1 MSTTMD
7 QVVKKAKDSFG
18 QMFDKSLHDLV
29 RGIRNHKDDESKYI
43 NEAIDEIKQELKQE
57 NMAVKANAVNKLTYL
72 QMLGYDISWSAFN
85 IIEVMSSNKFT
96 FKRIG
101 YLAASQCFHEGTDVL
116 MLTTNMIRKDLSSA
130 SMYEVGLAM
139 SGLSCF
145 INADLA
151 RDLANDIMRLMTSG
165 KAYVR
170 KRAVLLLYK
179 VFLNNPDALK
189 PAFPR
194 LKEKLEDPDPGVQ
207 AAAVNVICE
216 LARRN
221 PKNYL
226 ALAPI
231 FFRLMT
237 TSTNNW
243 VLIKIIKLFGALTPL
258 EPRLGKKL
266 IEPLTNLI
274 HSTSAMSLLYECINT
289 ILAVLVSISSGL
301 PNHNASIQLCVQ
313 KLRILIEDSDQN
325 LKYLGLLAMSK
336 ILQTHPKSVQAH
348 NDLIMQ
354 CLDDKDESI
363 RLRALD
369 LLSGMVSK
377 KTLMD
382 IIRKLMVHMHKAE
395 GSHYR
400 DELLSKIIEVCS
412 QSDYTHIANFEWYIS
427 ILVELTR
434 LEGTKHGSLIS
445 LQLLDVAVRV
455 ESIREFA
462 CNQMAVLLENSHVFL
477 LGSNSS
483 SVAEVLYAAAWI
495 CGEFTSNLKDPQ
507 KTLESMLNTKITLFP
522 GHIQSVYYQNI
533 LKIITYIIT
542 TSDNNDTIAKN
553 LISMSIDKMSLFLSS
568 DDVEA
573 QERASV
579 ILNILKVVLKLIEK
593 SEFNLNELNVL
604 FDGILNP
611 VAGKA
616 QRKVVVP
623 NGLDLDAWINDPPSE
638 SEDESVPTNQYYE
651 NKNTTQNLFS
661 NNDNKEDY
669 YHSSNLS
676 SYPGDGS
683 GYTQS
688 KTYAEPSTEEIEKQR
703 ETRKQSEKTDASPI
717 SSNTNDQSQTKTSTG
732 AFPAN
737 LQLSLSDQLYRQSK
751 IDEEN
756 RRLKKKS
763 KTDNG
768 SSKKG
773 KKSTKKSDSTT
784 VDEVDEDL
792 YPIIKVTRGGE
803 LPEGVTESGNEDN
816 ENDEPSGKNKK
827 YDPHQALKNINFDE
841 KPVQIIAPPI
851 VQKPEP
857 VEKLP
862 TTTEKPKKKKKT
874 VGKEE
879 KPSSS
884 SSLKVKHKRERS
896 DYKELSS
903 PADVEDKRVASPA
916 PPPPPPPAPPTT
928 TASPVVP
935 TEEKP
940 KKKKTKEKK
949 SATTDNKTSEPLLLD
964 IMSDDIMSGNSS
976 NEQYNQENVY
986 KLAAQSDNLII
997 VIREESSNPSI
1008 LPENNVDDINGNVTR
1023 ENNNNSEEQNSS
1035 STRKHRRSNSNT
1047 LQSLTNN
1054 SRLSSISNEPEKKEE
1069 SIASLTEIF
1078 VSSIEEPLTVDNY
1091 VQLLK
1096 AWIDSKEEALQ
1107 LKDETILRLTQDTK
1121 DLQNEMI
1128 VLRNKLAELQI
1139 LREKNTNS
1147 NTTKTPYLQKQIDT
1161 LRSDNENLKL
1171 TIKSLRTQLNDV
1183 EAERDDLLIK
1193 STDISDV
1200 KSNDDLQRKFDKTK
1214 AENEQQKIE
1223 LEKLRQALIERDTI
1237 IEEQDKR
1244 LLIDHETQAVQT
1256 DEDLSFVQVLA
1267 EPDVDTYS
1275 KLQAELDDKNRVR

>member
-841 KPVQIIAPPI
+841 KPVQIVPPPI

-857 VEKLP
+857 IEKLP
-862 TTTEKPKKKKKT
+862 ATTEKPKKKKKT

-879 KPSSS
+879 KPSS

-916 PPPPPPPAPPTT
+916 PPPPPPPAPPTTTT

-976 NEQYNQENVY
+976 NEQYNEENVY

-997 VIREESSNPSI
+997 ESSIIP
-1008 LPENNVDDINGNVTR
+1008 
-1023 ENNNNSEEQNSS
+1023 SS
-1035 STRKHRRSNSNT
+1035 STAQLDVTFLLKNCTSSIIDHIGINVIDSMSSKLLNTTNKNEISFPSISLFPHSQNYIHIYFAITAISFPQKLKTTLTYSIHKSSNENQTETIEFKLDLPCSQFLRKKTLNPDAFADLMGSGTLTSQSHISIPSSSQDFSSIIKTICQSYRLTVVDQINSAASLYSESILGHPVALLFKSSNSQNGISIDGKSSET
-1047 LQSLTNN
+1047 HF
-1054 SRLSSISNEPEKKEE
+1054 LSNLMEE
-1069 SIASLTEIF
+1069 
-1078 VSSIEEPLTVDNY
+1078 
-1091 VQLLK
+1091 
-1096 AWIDSKEEALQ
+1096 
-1107 LKDETILRLTQDTK
+1107 
-1121 DLQNEMI
+1121 
-1128 VLRNKLAELQI
+1128 
-1139 LREKNTNS
+1139 
-1147 NTTKTPYLQKQIDT
+1147 
-1161 LRSDNENLKL
+1161 
-1171 TIKSLRTQLNDV
+1171 IKSFL
-1183 EAERDDLLIK
+1183 K
-1193 STDISDV
+1193 
-1200 KSNDDLQRKFDKTK
+1200 
-1214 AENEQQKIE
+1214 
-1223 LEKLRQALIERDTI
+1223 
-1237 IEEQDKR
+1237 
-1244 LLIDHETQAVQT
+1244 
-1256 DEDLSFVQVLA
+1256 
-1267 EPDVDTYS
+1267 
-1275 KLQAELDDKNRVR
+1275 